1 MPWVESHQRRTLLY
15 RYAGRG
21 FATGSNNSS
30 TDYLDQESAEE
41 WTPLARAILEPAHI
55 NGRPDIATL
64 VVEEEKQQKQ
74 QKS

>member
-1 MPWVESHQRRTLLY
+1 MPWVASHQRRTLLY

-30 TDYLDQESAEE
+30 TDYLDQE
-41 WTPLARAILEPAHI
+41 LARAILEPAHI